1 MGKCIVQVLPSKRI
15 SLSSPLC
22 AAKFTPLLLSSSA
35 VEKWCESLFFLL
47 NLLSLTWSAFSQV
60 EGSDPDLSSIQIDG
74 SDLEGKG
81 LPPPVPVP
89 LLCSPTHWNSR
100 FSIIF
105 SLVSLAARATPRS
118 RPILMLDRGKQR
130 QRQHLLSWVIGS
142 RRILIKIGPK
152 PVQLTDR
159 VLMRQR
165 QAQIQTSTEF

>member
-1 MGKCIVQVLPSKRI
+1 MFCKGDEIELRSRSFLAFIEIESRSQSLPAFIEIELRSR
-15 SLSSPLC
+15 SLP
-22 AAKFTPLLLSSSA
+22 
-35 VEKWCESLFFLL
+35 
-47 NLLSLTWSAFSQV
+47 AFSQI

-74 SDLEGKG
+74 SDLEGNG
-81 LPPPVPVP
+81 LSPPVPVP

-105 SLVSLAARATPRS
+105 SSVSLVAS
-118 RPILMLDRGKQR
+118 RGNTTLLQLGRPQDLDQSLCLTGGSRGK
-130 QRQHLLSWVIGS
+130 RQHLLSWVIGS

-159 VLMRQR
+159 MLMRQR